1 MSNSIDGLFEFFL
14 YVGQAKRTFRTGWV
28 LRGVE
33 RVESIADHM
42 YRMSLMSF
50 LLPNLSEES
59 KIRCLKLSLIHD
71 LAESAV
77 GDLTNFDGITKEEK
91 HRREYEA
98 MTYLTSLLP
107 ENVGK
112 EIFSLFDEYSKQET
126 IESNLVKDL
135 DLFDMLLQGLYISSS
150 SIFIQSF
157 HLAYEYEQIQD
168 SDRFLEDFFSN
179 SSNKIQSEVVR
190 QWLKKLID
198 RRTSK
203 ETFSF
208 PSDSNLKTI
217 LKKILYNDQGFSL
230 HLISSLIRF
239 DENFRL
245 EKFLYNFPS
254 NEIRDKSDR
263 VIADLTIEK
272 KEIDDSKE

>member
-1 MSNSIDGLFEFFL
+1 MSNSIENLLEFFL

-50 LLPNLSEES
+50 LLPNISEES
-59 KIRCLKLSLIHD
+59 KIRCLKLSLVHD
-71 LAESAV
+71 LAESIV

-98 MTYLTSLLP
+98 MSYLTNLLP

-112 EIFSLFDEYSKQET
+112 EIFSLFDEYFKQQT
-126 IESNLVKDL
+126 TESNLVKDL
-135 DLFDMLLQGLYISSS
+135 DLFDMLLQ
-150 SIFIQSF
+150 
-157 HLAYEYEQIQD
+157 AYEYEQIQD

-179 SSNKIQSEVVR
+179 SSNKIQSDVVR
-190 QWLKKLID
+190 QWLKMLID

-203 ETFSF
+203 ETLSF

-217 LKKILYNDQGFSL
+217 LKKILYNDQ
-230 HLISSLIRF
+230 
-239 DENFRL
+239 

-254 NEIRDKSDR
+254 NEIREKSDR
-263 VIADLTIEK
+263 IISDLTIEENK
-272 KEIDDSKE
+272 TDQSKE